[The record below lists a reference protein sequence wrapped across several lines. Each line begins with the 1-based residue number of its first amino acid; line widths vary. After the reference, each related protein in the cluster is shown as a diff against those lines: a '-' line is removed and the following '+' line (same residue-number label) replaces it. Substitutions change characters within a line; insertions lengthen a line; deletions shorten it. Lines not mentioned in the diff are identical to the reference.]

1 MRNKLLF
8 IILLTSLLNAQDKVK
23 TGNVI
28 FIHPDGTGLSIW
40 NAMRVLYYG
49 PDSESNWDKLP
60 SIGLYQSHLK
70 NTLQVSSNAGG
81 TIHAY
86 GVKADYHAFGLI
98 EGKEITSRSGK
109 KLSIMEEAKQKGI
122 AIGIINSGILP
133 EPGTACFLASVNERD
148 NYDEIT
154 KQLIESGAEI
164 IFGGGEKYL
173 LPDGISGIYT
183 KSGVRKDGLNLIEM
197 AKGKGYNI
205 IYNREELKSLP
216 DNTKKVLGV
225 FSENHTFNDQTE
237 EDQRNNNLKNYNDWA
252 PTLAEMTEAALKIL
266 SKHKQF
272 FVMIEEEGTD
282 NFQNKN
288 NAKGAL
294 EALKRADDAIGVSLQ
309 FLKKHP
315 NTMILTAADSDAGGM
330 ELIGLDKS
338 YVKDKNAPEKDS
350 NGAPYDGINGTGSEP
365 FISKPDKAGNTFPFV
380 ISWASAT
387 DVFGDVVAKAAGLNS
402 NLMKGKIDNT
412 DMYKFIY
419 ATLFGKILK

>member
-1 MRNKLLF
+1 MIRRLF
-8 IILLTSLLNAQDKVK
+8 FILLIPVLILAQDKVK

-40 NAMRVLYYG
+40 NAMRIYYYG

-70 NTLQVSSNAGG
+70 NTLRVSSNAGG

-98 EGKEITSRSGK
+98 EGKEIISRSGK
-109 KLSIMEEAKQKGI
+109 NLSIMKEAKQKGI
-122 AIGIINSGILP
+122 AVGVINSGILP
-133 EPGTACFLASVNERD
+133 EPGTACFLTSVKERD

-154 KQLIESGAEI
+154 KQLIESDAEI
-164 IFGGGEKYL
+164 IFGGGEKFL
-173 LPDGISGIYT
+173 LPPGTSGRYT
-183 KSGVRKDGLNLIEM
+183 KSGVRKDGLNLIEV
-197 AKGKGYNI
+197 AKSKGYHI
-205 IYNREELKSLP
+205 IYDREELKSIP
-216 DNTKKVLGV
+216 DKTKKVLGV
-225 FSENHTFNDQTE
+225 FSENHTFNDVTE
-237 EDQRNNNLKNYNDWA
+237 EEQRKNNLENYNDWA

-315 NTMILTAADSDAGGM
+315 NTMILSAADSDAGGM
-330 ELIGLDKS
+330 ELVGLDES
-338 YVKDKNAPEKDS
+338 YLQNKTVPEKDY
-350 NGAPYDGINGTGSEP
+350 NGAPYDGKYGTGTEP
-365 FISKPDKAGNTFPFV
+365 FISKPDKTGGTYPFV
-380 ISWASAT
+380 ISWATAT
-387 DVFGDVVAKAAGLNS
+387 DASGDVVARAAGLNS

-419 ATLFGKILK
+419 ATLFGKVLK